1 LWQGL
6 RRGLWQGL
14 KSPQPVSGGHVLF
27 LQNFFILRGPHRFT
41 PSLDNVSNLLIITSM
56 PYTRRPFQPETP
68 YANQVSIELN
78 KANDNF
84 DILAQAFVSDNP
96 ETFKVKNAS
105 YSDNSD
111 KLDGFDASL
120 TPAPNVIVPLNSA
133 GILDLSA
140 TYVKSN
146 VYTFR
151 RVNLTGATSD
161 YELQVGEEAYIE
173 FSNATT
179 VPLRIAVVSG
189 AFYEVILNNTENKSV
204 GFTYLL
210 PNNTTYSSS
219 FSGLGLYYNSG
230 GGSGWAYYSNSY
242 SSFVI
247 YNQTPSVK
255 FYIDTIRRKL
265 FGIAFYEFGTSGTGF
280 GFIAGKWHTFT
291 DNWTSLGTLQFPTT
305 FSGYILIRRLR

>member
-1 LWQGL
+1 
-6 RRGLWQGL
+6 
-14 KSPQPVSGGHVLF
+14 
-27 LQNFFILRGPHRFT
+27 
-41 PSLDNVSNLLIITSM
+41 M

-96 ETFKVKNAS
+96 ETFKVKNAE
-105 YSDNSD
+105 YSDNSDTANNSD
-111 KLDGFDASL
+111 KLDGYDASL

-151 RVNLTGATSD
+151 RVNLTGAISD

-179 VPLRIAVVSG
+179 VPLRIAVPS
-189 AFYEVILNNTENKSV
+189 ATCFYQILVVI
-204 GFTYLL
+204 TYISASNFDYLLL
-210 PNNTTYSSS
+210 PNNTTYGGQFQNYALTLGGNRSFTHDMFFHDLLNGSSDTS
-219 FSGLGLYYNSG
+219 PYILIQFVSIGVR
-230 GGSGWAYYSNSY
+230 

-247 YNQTPSVK
+247 AGGKNTTTVNYSVWNNTTTP
-255 FYIDTIRRKL
+255 
-265 FGIAFYEFGTSGTGF
+265 
-280 GFIAGKWHTFT
+280 
-291 DNWTSLGTLQFPTT
+291 WTSLGSIKSYNGQTL
-305 FSGYILIRRLR
+305 SGYILIRRLR